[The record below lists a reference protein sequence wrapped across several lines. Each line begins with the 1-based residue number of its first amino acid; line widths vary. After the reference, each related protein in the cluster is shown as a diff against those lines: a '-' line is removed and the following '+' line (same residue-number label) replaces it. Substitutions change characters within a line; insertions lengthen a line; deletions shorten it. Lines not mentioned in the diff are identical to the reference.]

1 MIAAIYTPDGLI
13 KKNRDTSLDKIAPR
27 RTCLSR
33 PSYVLRFSIETVYFR
48 CLSRFEILLQNLEWA
63 RHTWLHLNCNIF
75 FQIPFPLFRIILLFF
90 LKIDF
95 FLFFPDLRREA
106 RFFKFRPKL
115 KLTSSQQSLKD
126 FLPSQLS
133 IPQTDAPT
141 IVHLKRFLIAYREVI
156 TIRERFTCTEDHRHV
171 TRHKHY
177 SLSPDKK
184 TDSSRNAFK
193 CALPVRVTETPGS
206 SIHGRIISFRWIT
219 RDTLTLTVRRDSRLF
234 FSPSRRQ
241 PSPPVAWFARSSSF
255 VLHSGT

>member
-95 FLFFPDLRREA
+95 FLDLRRIQE
-106 RFFKFRPKL
+106 RL
-115 KLTSSQQSLKD
+115 NSSNLDQSWPRRVKNRLQD

-133 IPQTDAPT
+133 ISQTDAPT

-193 CALPVRVTETPGS
+193 CALPVRMTETPGS

-219 RDTLTLTVRRDSRLF
+219 RDTLTLTARRDSRLF